1 MAELNLKQ
9 ITDKLNAEYTG
20 ESRKLVFWYDDKAEF
35 GEDIDTLELANA
47 KVHHLEKDNQFYTK
61 CLLERKDKTT
71 NYLIYAPFPRPH
83 VRDNHLEDTLLYSK
97 QFFADRASLL
107 AVDLGIDSKYKPVI
121 QKYIKFFR
129 AKDRTQRFYDLELEN
144 FTRESIE
151 VALMSVLCKTRTA
164 FFDEVVRVVLTDDG
178 LEENKF
184 LAEFEKYDLLSAFWR
199 LCEEQFGYADV
210 KPTLE
215 KLVVT
220 MFVTYTERYV
230 HGELPQAWKSFVSYK
245 SGNIIAF
252 LDNLMNNVLY
262 RGKYDKLSAYV
273 ANGLNADSAFEN
285 YSPEDLI
292 ACDTFEIIDKFIIS
306 WVNERLLNEDI
317 GAKLNDLSIPA
328 VCQERCKKHFGES
341 FKVQY
346 LLLENAYY
354 VILAAKY
361 HGRESLKETVNQ
373 YLASDCM
380 IDSQYRNFYYN
391 YDQLNENLSFEKLR
405 ELVENIYSNEYL
417 SKMIYNWNASMEA
430 GNMLSVLPLQRNFYN
445 KFIRSSK
452 DRVVVIISDA
462 MRYEVGR
469 ALYMKLQNDEKCTAK
484 LDAMMG
490 VLPSYTRLGMGALLP
505 HKTLEL
511 TDDNKV
517 MVDGMPCDSLK
528 QRETILNTYESNSRC
543 IQFDD
548 VKTMKKAAL
557 REIFTGMDIVYI
569 YHNQIDARGDKLNTE
584 NEIFIACQEAIEEIF
599 ALVKRLA
606 VSANTYHFIVTA
618 DHGFIY
624 KRDKLQESDKIINAA
639 DKDAYVNR
647 RFVVSGNAL
656 QGAGIVSIPMGK
668 ILDNSDHK
676 VVSVP
681 VSSNVFKVAG
691 GGQNFVHGGSSP
703 QELILPVIDVKIEK
717 GHMDTR
723 PAQIMLVSMVQK
735 ITNLISSLDFIQSE
749 PISDVVK
756 ETSYKVFFISENN
769 EKISNECI
777 YVADKKDVD
786 PAKRIFRL
794 KFNFKNKPY
803 DKAKRYYLV
812 AYDEKNDFEIL
823 RHDIVMDIAFA
834 DDFGFGIRRGG

>member
-9 ITDKLNAEYTG
+9 ITDKLNSEFTG
-20 ESRKLVFWYDDKAEF
+20 ETRKLVFWYDDKAEF
-35 GEDIDTLELANA
+35 VEDIDTLELANA
-47 KVHHLEKDNQFYTK
+47 KVYHLEKDNQFYTK
-61 CLLERKDKTT
+61 CFLERGDKTT
-71 NYLIYAPFPRPH
+71 NYLIYAPYPRPN

-107 AVDLGIDSKYKPVI
+107 TVDLGIDVKYKPII
-121 QKYIKFFR
+121 QKYIKFFG

-164 FFDEVVRVVLTDDG
+164 FFDEVVRVVLTDVN
-178 LEENKF
+178 LKNNKF
-184 LAEFEKYDLLSAFWR
+184 LPEFEKYDLLSAFWR
-199 LCEEQFGYADV
+199 LCEEQFGYTDV

-215 KLVVT
+215 KLIVT

-230 HGELPQAWKSFVSYK
+230 QGELPQAWKSFVSYK

-262 RGKYDKLSAYV
+262 REKYDELSTYV
-273 ANGLNADSAFEN
+273 AKGLKAGSAFEN
-285 YSPEDLI
+285 YSPEALI
-292 ACDTFEIIDKFIIS
+292 ACDTFEIIDEFIIN
-306 WVNERLLNEDI
+306 WVNDRLLNEDT

-328 VCQERCKKHFGES
+328 VCQERRKKHFGES

-361 HGRESLKETVNQ
+361 RGNENLKEIVNQ

-380 IDSQYRNFYYN
+380 IDNRYRNFYYN
-391 YDQLNENLSFEKLR
+391 YDQVNENSSFEKLR
-405 ELVENIYSNEYL
+405 DLVENIYSNEYL
-417 SKMIYNWNASMEA
+417 SKMLYKWNASMDVE
-430 GNMLSVLPLQRNFYN
+430 GMLSVLPLQRNFYN
-445 KFIRSSK
+445 KYVHSSK

-469 ALYMKLQNDEKCTAK
+469 ALYMKLQDDEKCTAK

-490 VLPSYTRLGMGALLP
+490 VLPTYTRLGMGALLP
-505 HKTLEL
+505 HMTLEL

-528 QRETILNTYESNSRC
+528 QRELILNTYSSNSRC

-548 VKTMKKAAL
+548 VKNMKKAEL
-557 REIFTGMDIVYI
+557 REIFTGMDVVYI

-584 NEIFIACQEAIEEIF
+584 NEVFIACQEAIEEIF
-599 ALVKRLA
+599 ALIKRL
-606 VSANTYHFIVTA
+606 STNANTHHFIITA

-624 KRDKLQESDKIINAA
+624 KRDKLQESDKIINVA
-639 DKDAYVNR
+639 DKEAFVNR
-647 RFVVSGNAL
+647 RFIVSEQSFEGD
-656 QGAGIVSIPMGK
+656 GIVSFPMGK
-668 ILDNSDHK
+668 ILENSDHK

-691 GGQNFVHGGSSP
+691 GGQNYVHGGSSP
-703 QELILPVIDVKIEK
+703 QELILPVIDVKLEK

-803 DKAKRYYLV
+803 DKTKRYYLV
-812 AYDEKNDFEIL
+812 AYDEKNDLEVL

-834 DDFGFGIRRGG
+834 NDFGFSV